1 MHTRKAA
8 IVIVTAVLLILGGE
22 SAAHA
27 DPGDDDL
34 QAQVDSILA
43 EHPGGTQTGP
53 NTIEWED
60 GTIELTLEMD
70 GYASRSVGSCATG
83 TYCVYNGLALT
94 GSKLAFS
101 TCASANYS
109 TAALPGT
116 VRSVADAES
125 SGYVQAKD
133 SGGSVLATI
142 FAGTSLSNAPAG
154 ITQVRCVP

>member
-8 IVIVTAVLLILGGE
+8 IAVVAVLLALGGT

-27 DPGDDDL
+27 DPGDDL

-43 EHPGGTQTGP
+43 ENPGGTQTGP

-60 GTIELTLEMD
+60 GTIEFTLEMD
-70 GYASRSVGSCATG
+70 GYASRSIGSCATG